1 MNLVIMFDI
10 LELVVFLATLAAYG
24 YYLYLA
30 GKVKGFLKA
39 IEVFLKQREEDD
51 ETDA

>member
-1 MNLVIMFDI
+1 MLDI

-30 GKVKGFLKA
+30 GKVKGFLDA
-39 IEVFLKQREEDD
+39 IRVFIQYSDD
-51 ETDA
+51 EPRKDDNK